1 MDATRSINPHSSWQ
15 LPYECQASNAFTP
28 TSLSGLRG
36 SRVSTHLPC
45 YWSTRWGCLVS
56 GEVIQSLSPG
66 SLSAPSFRHSPWWSP
81 PGTRSLPS
89 PGGSPLATRVS
100 AFLTAA
106 PHPELSLSP
115 NLHIFLLCFLC
126 SSTVRG
132 FPISRA
138 VKRSRGSPEE
148 PVNVSRAWVE
158 DVIPPPGCP
167 WGLSSNE
174 PQIVISRRVSVLQPL
189 HPTSHCLLASL
200 LGHLSAVSELTL

>member
-115 NLHIFLLCFLC
+115 NLHIFLLCFL
-126 SSTVRG
+126 TVFIHCQG
-132 FPISRA
+132 LPHL
-138 VKRSRGSPEE
+138 
-148 PVNVSRAWVE
+148 
-158 DVIPPPGCP
+158 PGCQALQ
-167 WGLSSNE
+167 GLPGRASE
-174 PQIVISRRVSVLQPL
+174 CVS
-189 HPTSHCLLASL
+189 CM
-200 LGHLSAVSELTL
+200 G